1 MEKEETQLV
10 IDELVKEKERFKN
23 VIDNQNILLN
33 IMVDVSDRLEGL
45 LHEKDNNLFVIISLL
60 MGMNGK
66 NYIGQDELL
75 ENCNEII
82 NLIINHFSGDPMPE
96 KLINHV
102 ENGQQIVDKIL
113 NSEQDD
119 KNITFIFKADKIQ

>member
-33 IMVDVSDRLEGL
+33 IMTDVSDRLEGL

-66 NYIGQDELL
+66 NYIEQDELL

-82 NLIINHFSGDPMPE
+82 NLIINHFSGDPIPK
-96 KLINHV
+96 KLINHI

>member
-1 MEKEETQLV
+1 MEKEQTQLV

-33 IMVDVSDRLEGL
+33 IMTDVSDRLEGL

-66 NYIGQDELL
+66 NYIEQDELL

-82 NLIINHFSGDPMPE
+82 NLIINHFSGDLIPK
-96 KLINHV
+96 KLINHI
-102 ENGQQIVDKIL
+102 ENGQQIVNKIL

-119 KNITFIFKADKIQ
+119 KNIAFIFKADKIQ